1 MNHMERNELCWCGS
15 GKKYKKCHLAIE
27 ERIAYHEEKGEIVPT
42 RDILK
47 TIPQIE
53 GIKKSARLNTAVLDH
68 VAEHIHAG
76 MSTEEI
82 DRLVYDF
89 TVSHGGIPAPLH
101 YQGFPKSVC
110 TSINNEVCHGIPDES
125 IILEEGDIINVD
137 VSTILDGYFSD
148 ASRMFMIGNVSE
160 RARKL
165 VEVTKECV
173 ELGLAQAKPWNHLGD
188 IADAI
193 NTYAKANGYSV
204 VEDIGGHGIGLEFH
218 EDPWVSYVTPKGSEM
233 LLVPGMIFTIEPMIN
248 EGSPDFFVDEENEWT
263 VYTEDDGLSAQ
274 VEYMV
279 LITEDGAE
287 VLKK

>member
-53 GIKKSARLNTAVLDH
+53 GSKKSARLNTAVLDH

-287 VLKK
+287 VLTK